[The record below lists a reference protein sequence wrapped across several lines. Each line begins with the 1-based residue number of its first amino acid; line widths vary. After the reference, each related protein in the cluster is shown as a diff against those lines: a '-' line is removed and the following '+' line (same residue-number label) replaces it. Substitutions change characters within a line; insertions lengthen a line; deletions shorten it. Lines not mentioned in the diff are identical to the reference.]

1 MFLLRRGVEVLS
13 RGFNAVF
20 SITVSLPV
28 VSTVID
34 LSLMSLVLSVAAV
47 VSVMEA
53 IDWVESLIF

>member
-1 MFLLRRGVEVLS
+1 
-13 RGFNAVF
+13 
-20 SITVSLPV
+20 
-28 VSTVID
+28 VID